1 MLFVIWFLSTQRC
14 KSTDVNYFTKT
25 TSIFYLQLSYTTD
38 DFFPL
43 GENWFSCLQEALTQS
58 HSALIVLTPNL
69 LRANWKL
76 YQLEQAVCTKIE
88 QHNFRVVFLLCEK
101 LACFGNLPKYLR
113 QFLQRGATVKKY
125 RKNWKDTLIYE
136 LKRKK
141 KNKRSVNVE
150 QNGTE
155 PMELEAA

>member
-1 MLFVIWFLSTQRC
+1 M
-14 KSTDVNYFTKT
+14 
-25 TSIFYLQLSYTTD
+25 SYTTD
-38 DFFPL
+38 DFFLP
-43 GENWFSCLQEALTQS
+43 GENWFDCLQEALTQS

-101 LACFGNLPKYLR
+101 LACFGNLPIDLR
-113 QFLQRGATVKKY
+113 KILQRGATVKKY
-125 RKNWKDTLIYE
+125 RTNWKDSLFYE

-141 KNKRSVNVE
+141 KKRRCVDVE

-155 PMELEAA
+155 PVELEAA